1 VRRRG
6 LIATGVVGVCAAL
19 VASGCGAGARQDAG
33 EKQHTYRLRLGGVSF
48 QPKQSISEPAALRI
62 SVSNPDTRAVPNV
75 AVTIDS
81 FSYVSKYPELASS
94 QRPIWVVEQGPGAS
108 PSRPV
113 QSQAVSP
120 PGGGQTAY
128 VNTWALG
135 PLAAGATRTFEWR
148 VVPVKAG
155 KHQVHYEFAAGLAGR
170 AKAAPPS
177 GGKPLSGVLTAQIG
191 PAPPSRHVDP
201 ATGRVVAGQFPAI
214 P

>member
-1 VRRRG
+1 VPRRG
-6 LIATGVVGVCAAL
+6 LIATGAVGVCAAL

-33 EKQHTYRLRLGGVSF
+33 EQHRTYRLRLGSVSF
-48 QPKQSISEPAALRI
+48 QPKQSISKQAALRI
-62 SVSNPDTRAVPNV
+62 SVSNPENRAVPNV

-81 FSYVSKYPELASS
+81 FSYVNDYPELASS
-94 QRPIWVVEQGPGAS
+94 RRPIWVIEQGPGTP

-135 PLAAGATRTFEWR
+135 PLAAGATRTFEWK
-148 VVPVKAG
+148 VIPVKAG
-155 KHQVHYEFAAGLAGR
+155 KHQLHYELAAGLAGR

-177 GGKPLSGVLTAQIG
+177 GGRRLTGALTAEIS

-201 ATGRVVAGQFPAI
+201 ATGRVVAGQFPTV

>member
-1 VRRRG
+1 VPSRRV
-6 LIATGVVGVCAAL
+6 IAAGAVGVCAAL
-19 VASGCGAGARQDAG
+19 LAAGCGGGTRQDAG
-33 EKQHTYRLRLGGVSF
+33 ESARTYRLRLSGVSF
-48 QPKQSISEPAALRI
+48 QPRQSIAKPAALRI
-62 SVSNPDTRAVPNV
+62 SVSNADKRAVPNV

-81 FSYVSKYPELASS
+81 FSYVNNYPELAANE
-94 QRPIWVVEQGPGAS
+94 RPVWVIEQGPGSA

-113 QSQAVSP
+113 QSESVNS

-135 PLAAGATRTFEWR
+135 RLAAGATRTFEWK
-148 VVPVKAG
+148 VMPVKAG
-155 KHQVHYEFAAGLAGR
+155 KHQVRYELAAGLAGK

-177 GGKPLSGVLTAQIG
+177 GGKPLVGVLSADVA

-201 ATGRVVAGQFPAI
+201 ATGRVVAGQFPGL